1 MRDGVRT
8 RTLVVGM
15 LVTVSVDSKSDHET
29 ITAAGWAYRT
39 NERGW
44 LIYREPDTGR
54 WHTRDEA
61 IRKLIRSAELAHAMH
76 LAKSAVNS

>member
-1 MRDGVRT
+1 MMVP
-8 RTLVVGM
+8 
-15 LVTVSVDSKSDHET
+15 VDAKNDHEK

-44 LIYREPDTGR
+44 MIYREPCTGR

-61 IRKLIRSAELAHAMH
+61 IQKLIRSAELPDGIL
-76 LAKSAVNS
+76 LAKSGVK

>member
-1 MRDGVRT
+1 
-8 RTLVVGM
+8 M
-15 LVTVSVDSKSDHET
+15 LVMVPVDSKSDHEK

-44 LIYREPDTGR
+44 MIYREPRTGR

-61 IRKLIRSAELAHAMH
+61 IRKLILFAEPPDAML
-76 LAKSAVNS
+76 LAKSAVK

>member
-1 MRDGVRT
+1 M
-8 RTLVVGM
+8 LM
-15 LVTVSVDSKSDHET
+15 LVPVDSKSDHEK
-29 ITAAGWAYRT
+29 ITAAGWGYRT

-44 LIYREPDTGR
+44 MIYREPHTAR

>member
-1 MRDGVRT
+1 MVP
-8 RTLVVGM
+8 
-15 LVTVSVDSKSDHET
+15 VDSKSDHEK

-44 LIYREPDTGR
+44 MIYREPYTAR

-61 IRKLIRSAELAHAMH
+61 IRKLIPSAERPDAML
-76 LAKSAVNS
+76 LAKSAVK

>member
-1 MRDGVRT
+1 
-8 RTLVVGM
+8 M
-15 LVTVSVDSKSDHET
+15 LVMVPVDSKSDHEK

-44 LIYREPDTGR
+44 MIYREPHTGR

-61 IRKLIRSAELAHAMH
+61 IRKLIPSAELPDAML
-76 LAKSAVNS
+76 LAKSAAK